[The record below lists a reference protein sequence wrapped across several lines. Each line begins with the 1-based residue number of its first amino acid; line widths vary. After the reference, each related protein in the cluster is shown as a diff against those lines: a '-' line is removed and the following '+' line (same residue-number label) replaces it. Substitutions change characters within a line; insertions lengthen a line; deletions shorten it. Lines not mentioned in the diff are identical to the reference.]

1 MVAVL
6 SEVLREH
13 RHEVI
18 PAGSPEPAM
27 QLVREMAPDLVLA
40 DVEMPEG
47 KPLGLKLLQQVK
59 EYNRSIPVVMITGQG
74 TKERAVQALR
84 AGAQDFI
91 EKPFQIDELV
101 KRVDN
106 ALVQQ
111 KAVHALEENVELRRQ
126 LQDKFRFDSM
136 IGTAPC
142 MESVYRLIERV
153 ANTDS
158 TVLILGESGTG
169 KELVAR
175 ALHYN
180 SRRAAM
186 PFVAVNCSALPEH
199 LLESELFGHRK
210 GAFTGAAFD
219 KVGLFQHADGGTI
232 LLDEIGSMA
241 PSLQSKLLRFLQD
254 KELRRVGDTD
264 TIKVDL
270 RVLASTNEPLR
281 EKMVEKT
288 FREDLYYRIS
298 VIPVQLPPLRE
309 RTEDI
314 PLLVTHFVQLICQR
328 QGTTPPRFSD
338 EVMGALKCYRW
349 PGNVRELQNA
359 VERATAL
366 CDGGVVLVK
375 DLPERVLEA
384 VAAGGSVPPRVDTQ
398 QSVIQTSVAGRPIC
412 EPIVHPSLGE
422 QPSGSGEFGA
432 RAAQWRHGFPPMQ
445 LKEFLHC
452 QEVDYIEQ
460 VIQAVGGDKEKAAE
474 MLGISMATLYR
485 KLAAP
490 SVDDQLAPTP
500 SEVEAEKIRPESVGV
515 QPPV

>member
-1 MVAVL
+1 
-6 SEVLREH
+6 
-13 RHEVI
+13 
-18 PAGSPEPAM
+18 
-27 QLVREMAPDLVLA
+27 
-40 DVEMPEG
+40 
-47 KPLGLKLLQQVK
+47 
-59 EYNRSIPVVMITGQG
+59 
-74 TKERAVQALR
+74 
-84 AGAQDFI
+84 
-91 EKPFQIDELV
+91 
-101 KRVDN
+101 
-106 ALVQQ
+106 
-111 KAVHALEENVELRRQ
+111 
-126 LQDKFRFDSM
+126 
-136 IGTAPC
+136 
-142 MESVYRLIERV
+142 
-153 ANTDS
+153 
-158 TVLILGESGTG
+158 
-169 KELVAR
+169 
-175 ALHYN
+175 
-180 SRRAAM
+180 
-186 PFVAVNCSALPEH
+186 

>member
-1 MVAVL
+1 MAKIIIVDDDPAMVAVL

-13 RHEVI
+13 RHEVV
-18 PAGSPEPAM
+18 PASSPERAF
-27 QLVREMAPDLVLA
+27 QLVREEAPDLVLA

-47 KPLGLKLLQQVK
+47 KPLGLKLLQQIK
-59 EYNRSIPVVMITGQG
+59 EHNRSIPVVMITGQG

-84 AGAQDFI
+84 AGAQDFV

-126 LQDKFRFDSM
+126 LQEKFRFDSM
-136 IGTAPC
+136 VGTTPC

-264 TIKVDL
+264 TIKVDV
-270 RVLASTNEPLR
+270 RVLASTNEPLQQ
-281 EKMVEKT
+281 KMMDKT

-298 VIPVQLPPLRE
+298 VIPIQLPALRE
-309 RTEDI
+309 RVEDI
-314 PLLVTHFVQLICQR
+314 PLLVTHFVQQICQR
-328 QGTTPPRFSD
+328 QGTATPRFSD
-338 EVMGALKCYRW
+338 EVMDVLKSYRW

-366 CDGGVVLVK
+366 CDGGVVALK

-384 VAAGGSVPPRVDTQ
+384 ASRGGVAAPVMSAPQPVTTPSAITRDVL
-398 QSVIQTSVAGRPIC
+398 
-412 EPIVHPSLGE
+412 EPIINPSLAE
-422 QPSGSGEFGA
+422 KAAGA
-432 RAAQWRHGFPPMQ
+432 VPWSRGLPPMQ
-445 LKEFLHC
+445 LKEFLHR

-460 VIQAVGGDKEKAAE
+460 VIQVAGGDKEKAAE

-490 SVDDQLAPTP
+490 CVDEQ
-500 SEVEAEKIRPESVGV
+500 VEAEKV
-515 QPPV
+515 QPQV

>member
-1 MVAVL
+1 MAKIIIVDDDPAMVSVL

-13 RHEVI
+13 RHEVL
-18 PAGSPEPAM
+18 PANGAERAL
-27 QLVREMAPDLVLA
+27 QLVREHNPDLVLA

-59 EYNRSIPVVMITGQG
+59 EHNRSIPVILITGQA
-74 TKERAVQALR
+74 TKERAVLALR
-84 AGAQDFI
+84 GGAQDFI

-106 ALVQQ
+106 ALIQQ

-126 LQDKFRFDSM
+126 LQEKFRFDSM
-136 IGTAPC
+136 VGTSSR
-142 MESVYRLIERV
+142 MEAVYRLIERV
-153 ANTDS
+153 ANTES
-158 TVLILGESGTG
+158 TVLVLGESGTG

-219 KVGLFQHADGGTI
+219 KMGLFQHADGGTI

-264 TIKVDL
+264 TIKVDV
-270 RVLASTNEPLR
+270 RVLAATNEPLQQ
-281 EKMVEKT
+281 KMADKT

-298 VIPVQLPPLRE
+298 VIPVQLPPLRD
-309 RTEDI
+309 RIDDI
-314 PLLVTHFVQLICQR
+314 PLLVSHFIHQIAQR
-328 QGTTPPRFSD
+328 QAGPPPRMAD
-338 EVMGALKCYRW
+338 EVMSVMKAYPW

-359 VERATAL
+359 VERACAL
-366 CDGGVVLVK
+366 CDDGIVTLK

-384 VAAGGSVPPRVDTQ
+384 VAGISATPQRVEVATNVTPAEPPRAIPEP
-398 QSVIQTSVAGRPIC
+398 VIDRVLAEKAAG
-412 EPIVHPSLGE
+412 
-422 QPSGSGEFGA
+422 
-432 RAAQWRHGFPPMQ
+432 AAQWSRGLPPMQ
-445 LKEFLHC
+445 LKEFLHG
-452 QEVDYIEQ
+452 QEVEYIEQ
-460 VIQAVGGDKEKAAE
+460 VIQAVGGDKEKAAQ

-485 KLAAP
+485 KLASP
-490 SVDDQLAPTP
+490 GPEEELV
-500 SEVEAEKIRPESVGV
+500 VEKSQRPACN
-515 QPPV
+515 PA